1 MSLLLGLHCAVP
13 KSSSGGAQQVS
24 GVGPKV
30 PPLASCLGNACV
42 KDLDCA
48 KGYRCNTALD
58 VPTCEALYCGDPGT
72 ICSAAD
78 VCKTGMQC
86 HDNQCNPCNI
96 CGDQCEVDFAAD
108 TQNCGACGVK
118 TPESFVCAQGKVRCP
133 DGQTDC
139 GGRCTD
145 LLTDKQNCGAC
156 AAPTPETFLCT
167 EGAVVCPDGQTDC
180 GGRCTDLLTD
190 KKNCG
195 VCGRVAQVSE
205 ICSGGKISTSCKASE
220 RACPG
225 QPCKEAFSD
234 TNCGNACGKPR
245 ACASSLHCA
254 ASNYGERG
262 ETFACQTDERSTD
275 RSKTCAAVCSA
286 KGLVCTDYGWTE
298 TAGGLD
304 YKSTFALYRKAEG
317 SYVGRSIACG
327 SLADPV
333 SGGYPFAYLE
343 CRCSAP

>member
-1 MSLLLGLHCAVP
+1 MSLLLELHCAVP
-13 KSSSGGAQQVS
+13 KSSSGGSQQVS

-108 TQNCGACGVK
+108 PQNCGACGVK

-145 LLTDKQNCGAC
+145 LLTDK
-156 AAPTPETFLCT
+156 
-167 EGAVVCPDGQTDC
+167 
-180 GGRCTDLLTD
+180 
-190 KKNCG
+190 KNCG

-205 ICSGGKISTSCKASE
+205 ICSGGKTSTSCKASE